1 MIDGRQVLAVVPAR
15 GGSRGIKLKNLR
27 EVGGRSLVSRAGD
40 VVSQIAEIDRAIVST
55 DHADIARVAR
65 EAGLDAPFIR
75 PAEISG
81 DFASAL
87 DVLLHALQATEAIDG
102 CQYQVIVL
110 LEPTSPLR
118 TPQQVSQT
126 IRTLIEGN
134 WDSVWTLS
142 PTDSKMHPLKQLAV
156 GADGGM
162 SFFDPRG
169 EQIVARQQLEPVFHR
184 NGVAYAFTRDC
195 LLTQRTIRGVKAG
208 ALILHDEDISIDTE
222 HDIALVEAV
231 LAKRSISTG
240 SGARL
245 HSTTDQAIS
254 IQEDQS

>member
-1 MIDGRQVLAVVPAR
+1 MLAVVPAR

-87 DVLLHALQATEAIDG
+87 DVLLHAVEATEAIDG

-118 TPQQVSQT
+118 TPMAIEYSNGTCVS
-126 IRTLIEGN
+126 
-134 WDSVWTLS
+134 S
-142 PTDSKMHPLKQLAV
+142 
-156 GADGGM
+156 
-162 SFFDPRG
+162 
-169 EQIVARQQLEPVFHR
+169 
-184 NGVAYAFTRDC
+184 
-195 LLTQRTIRGVKAG
+195 AG
-208 ALILHDEDISIDTE
+208 ACAGTTAIGNRCSR
-222 HDIALVEAV
+222 
-231 LAKRSISTG
+231 AK
-240 SGARL
+240 
-245 HSTTDQAIS
+245 
-254 IQEDQS
+254 